1 MVGNF
6 TNIWETFHDHFF
18 GPKALLIPDQVKV
31 LVDMPLQV
39 LVFRLGPLVD
49 G

>member
-18 GPKALLIPDQVKV
+18 GPKALLIPDQVKD

-39 LVFRLGPLVD
+39 LVFKLSPLVD